1 MSDLFVDWSWSR
13 PLPAPFDSYL
23 AGHSRIQRKDVT
35 SRYNAGPRKVS
46 TIHPLVMRA
55 VQMYMN
61 LDLGNIPATQRHKG
75 ALGSRSNTSTIAE
88 YPSTSGEVHVVN
100 YNRNNGQFKAGR
112 YLDPIVP
119 TGKPESYPYTEEGP
133 SGSALFFALLPTAL
147 TDEEF
152 NEAYQ
157 DFKLQAQNGY
167 ADSEKTIQAAALL
180 CDNFYRRVENSDS
193 LGDAGIPVSI
203 NVGGLLTPIR
213 PIDIKQGRLLATNVI
228 QGEFEIVTSAQS
240 TGTSAATIPLKDF
253 VDKYILTQGRTFTPE
268 EEATIP
274 ILPSWYI
281 IPPEIKQ
288 ICEHAQKTT
297 GSHAMRNFLLRGP
310 AGTGKSEGAKAI
322 AAAMHLPY
330 RFLTCSAGTE
340 IFDLIGQI
348 MPAMNPKPKENN
360 HWERPTFMDIQ
371 MDPASVHY
379 AFTKEYDESVDE
391 NTVFDEVLQFMEERI
406 RAEQQNGSGS
416 AQSFEYVDTPLV
428 EAIRNGYVIE
438 IQEPSVIANP
448 AVLVG
453 LNGLL
458 DQCKSLTLPT
468 GEIVE
473 RHPDTVVIITTNT
486 DYAGCKGMNQSVI
499 SRMNLVIDLEEP
511 DEATLVDRV
520 KGITGCKNTKAIQ
533 KMAKIV
539 KNINEY
545 CRESSIR
552 DGCCGVRELIAWVQS
567 YMICNDMSEAAKY
580 TVLASASADSQCR
593 EEIETSCIKTR
604 LAT

>member
-1 MSDLFVDWSWSR
+1 MSNMPASITLEGRLAFDPELNVDQESGRKSVRITVIQNKGYSKETEHIVSFSCYFGGYEAERLIKAKAKKGSVVTIVGNFDSREYMRQNPANQSDPNDQIHDRSLEVYVWSWWFT
-13 PLPAPFDSYL
+13 PQNKPKEEPNPANGS
-23 AGHSRIQRKDVT
+23 A
-35 SRYNAGPRKVS
+35 
-46 TIHPLVMRA
+46 
-55 VQMYMN
+55 
-61 LDLGNIPATQRHKG
+61 PANPG
-75 ALGSRSNTSTIAE
+75 GYA
-88 YPSTSGEVHVVN
+88 
-100 YNRNNGQFKAGR
+100 NNGQYAA
-112 YLDPIVP
+112 P
-119 TGKPESYPYTEEGP
+119 
-133 SGSALFFALLPTAL
+133 A
-147 TDEEF
+147 
-152 NEAYQ
+152 
-157 DFKLQAQNGY
+157 QAN
-167 ADSEKTIQAAALL
+167 
-180 CDNFYRRVENSDS
+180 
-193 LGDAGIPVSI
+193 
-203 NVGGLLTPIR
+203 
-213 PIDIKQGRLLATNVI
+213 
-228 QGEFEIVTSAQS
+228 
-240 TGTSAATIPLKDF
+240 TIPLKDF